1 MFVYRDKEPP
11 FGNVLIVDID
21 GVLADASAHQHFLNG
36 ETQNWEAFFKAL
48 IDSRTSRE
56 VQELVRSI
64 SSSSDIPV
72 FLLTAR
78 PSYLFE
84 MTVKWLDKN
93 KVFWDA
99 LLMRDEGDERESPEI
114 KLDLVRD
121 LMTSGYKPE
130 LVLDDDPRNLNM
142 FWQQKIPCVY
152 VHSGYYEIDQDGN

>member
-11 FGNVLIVDID
+11 SGNVLIVDID

-99 LLMRDEGDERESPEI
+99 LLMRDESDERESPEI

-142 FWQQKIPCVY
+142 FWQQKI
-152 VHSGYYEIDQDGN
+152 

>member
-11 FGNVLIVDID
+11 SGNVLIVDID

-84 MTVKWLDKN
+84 MTVKWLDIN

-121 LMTSGYKPE
+121 LMTSGY
-130 LVLDDDPRNLNM
+130 LSL
-142 FWQQKIPCVY
+142 I
-152 VHSGYYEIDQDGN
+152 HI

>member
-11 FGNVLIVDID
+11 SGNVLIVDID

-84 MTVKWLDKN
+84 MTVEWLDKN

-99 LLMRDEGDERESPEI
+99 LLMRDQDDERESPEI

-121 LMTSGYKPE
+121 LMKSGYKPE
-130 LVLDDDPRNLNM
+130 LVLDDDPRNLFM
-142 FWQQKIPCVY
+142 FWQEKIPCVY

>member
-1 MFVYRDKEPP
+1 M
-11 FGNVLIVDID
+11 
-21 GVLADASAHQHFLNG
+21 
-36 ETQNWEAFFKAL
+36 

>member
-11 FGNVLIVDID
+11 SGNVLIVDID

-72 FLLTAR
+72 FLLL
-78 PSYLFE
+78 SL
-84 MTVKWLDKN
+84 
-93 KVFWDA
+93 
-99 LLMRDEGDERESPEI
+99 I
-114 KLDLVRD
+114 H
-121 LMTSGYKPE
+121 
-130 LVLDDDPRNLNM
+130 
-142 FWQQKIPCVY
+142 I
-152 VHSGYYEIDQDGN
+152 

>member
-11 FGNVLIVDID
+11 SGNVLIVDID

-121 LMTSGYKPE
+121 LMKSGYKPE
-130 LVLDDDPRNLNM
+130 LVLDDDPRNLFM
-142 FWQQKIPCVY
+142 FWQEKIPCVY